1 MVYRIYAEKQA
12 RYAGTDKLKGELT
25 SLLGVKIAGVRK
37 LIRYDVEGVEK
48 ADFDRAAASV
58 FSEPMVDETY
68 EAPDFGTD
76 KVLVT
81 EYLDGQYDQR
91 ADSAAQC
98 VQFLTGGVRP
108 IVKCAT
114 VYALRE

>member
-68 EAPDFGTD
+68 ENPDFGTD

-81 EYLDGQYDQR
+81 E
-91 ADSAAQC
+91 
-98 VQFLTGGVRP
+98 
-108 IVKCAT
+108 
-114 VYALRE
+114 